1 MIEVLQWPPE
11 FLPRMQATHTLA
23 PRSPDDE
30 EDEEEEDDDR
40 DQKEEEDD
48 DDEND

>member
-30 EDEEEEDDDR
+30 EDEEED
-40 DQKEEEDD
+40 EDD